1 MYPYLLTY
9 CNKNVFLWFTWKKVT
24 NKAENYVLMSC
35 FFFKELLLKI
45 SLLCL
50 KYKLFSCLCPGPG
63 LLNSKLEFSIQKA
76 QRTQQPMSISLS
88 KFASLSLLCGKW
100 KWMYFTYVHIWI
112 HQNHNL
118 MVNVNIAPNW
128 VQNVTY
134 KITIFLFIFHLEH
147 LWNSI
152 VKVSTYVDQGI
163 CCNKSKVGSKWKSK
177 YYSKNMVI

>member
-1 MYPYLLTY
+1 MYICILI
-9 CNKNVFLWFTWKKVT
+9 CWHIAIK
-24 NKAENYVLMSC
+24 M
-35 FFFKELLLKI
+35 FFFGLLEKSWKLCFDELFFFLKEPLLKI

-50 KYKLFSCLCPGPG
+50 KYKLFSCVCPGPG

-118 MVNVNIAPNW
+118 MVKVNIAPNW

-152 VKVSTYVDQGI
+152 VKVSRPGHLL
-163 CCNKSKVGSKWKSK
+163 
-177 YYSKNMVI
+177 